1 MTLRGAALAASAVAT
16 LLLSSCSTTR
26 EEATPVAPAT
36 ALAAGV
42 AAVTPL
48 YPDAAGARAALD
60 AFVKSCPVL
69 LVREDGSG
77 LTLREDWIEPCADA
91 VALQADGATGYA
103 AAGYFAQQFAWVRVG
118 AGEAFATGYFEPE
131 IEGCRTPR
139 PGCDI
144 PIYAVPDDLTR
155 GTFADGSGE
164 GRGRTNEAGDFVLYH
179 DRAAI
184 EAGALAGRDLEIAY
198 AKDAADL
205 FFLHIQG
212 SGRVTMDDGS
222 VLRIGYA
229 NQNGREYIAIGRL
242 LRERGIMAREDI
254 SMQSIKQW
262 IRDNPE
268 GGAALMRENKSYIF
282 FRVLE
287 GEGPLGAIEVPVT
300 PGATVAADPKFVPL
314 GAPVFLDLE
323 DDRGDG
329 LWVAQD
335 TGGAIKGA
343 NRFDTFWGAGEEAAS
358 TAGGF
363 AEKGSALVLI
373 PKASYA
379 RAQAQR

>member
-1 MTLRGAALAASAVAT
+1 MRVRLAATAAAG
-16 LLLSSCSTTR
+16 LILSSCTTAR
-26 EEATPVAPAT
+26 EAEAPAEPAT
-36 ALAAGV
+36 AMAAGI
-42 AAVTPL
+42 AAITPL
-48 YPDAAGARAALD
+48 LLDPDEARTALR
-60 AFVKSCPVL
+60 AFAKSCDAIL
-69 LVREDGSG
+69 AREDQSG
-77 LTLREDWIEPCADA
+77 LTVRADWVEPCAHA
-91 VALQADGATGYA
+91 KSMVTSE
-103 AAGYFAQQFAWVRVG
+103 AGTPAGFFASEFTWVQVG
-118 AGEAFATGYFEPE
+118 EGSAFATGYFEPE
-131 IEGCRTPR
+131 IEGCMTPE

-144 PIYAVPDDLTR
+144 PIYSTPEDLTR
-155 GTFADGSGE
+155 GVFADGSGE
-164 GRGRTNEAGDFVLYH
+164 GRGRTDETGEFVLYH

-184 EAGALAGRDLEIAY
+184 EGGALTGRELEIAY

-212 SGRVTMDDGS
+212 SGRVRMDDGS

-242 LRERGIMAREDI
+242 LRERGIMAREEI

-268 GGAALMRENKSYIF
+268 DGAALMHENKSYIF

-287 GEGPLGAIEVPVT
+287 GEGPLGAMEVVVT
-300 PGATVAADPKFVPL
+300 PRVTVAADPNFVPL
-314 GAPVFLDLE
+314 GAPVFLDLD

-343 NRFDTFWGAGEEAAS
+343 NRFDTFWGAGEEAAV

-363 AEKGSALVLI
+363 AQRGTALILI
-373 PKASYA
+373 PKSAYA